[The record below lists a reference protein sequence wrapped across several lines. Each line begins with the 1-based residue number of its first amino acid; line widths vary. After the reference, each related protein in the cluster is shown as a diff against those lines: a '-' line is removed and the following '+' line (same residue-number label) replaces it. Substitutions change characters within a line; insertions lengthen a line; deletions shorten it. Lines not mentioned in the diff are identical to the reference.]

1 MYSGL
6 HPQNLQMKKALH
18 YAMPG
23 KRIVNAA
30 MALKIGPLQQVQL
43 ASIRRIRIDVDQAAH
58 RHSD

>member
-1 MYSGL
+1 ME
-6 HPQNLQMKKALH
+6 KALH

-43 ASIRRIRIDVDQAAH
+43 ASIRRIRIDVD
-58 RHSD
+58 